1 MGRNWFT
8 MTITEAERFQMHE
21 ALSTAHGKEVAA
33 IIMEHLPP
41 TGWGDV
47 ARRSDVADLR
57 VLTTKD
63 LEMVRIALTSD
74 MQALRIEL
82 TSDMQALR
90 IELTSDM
97 QALRAELRG
106 EMQELRAELRGEMQ
120 ELRTELRGEM
130 SVLRADM
137 RSEMHMLFNKQLK
150 WIVGVVISAQALG
163 TGALLAGMKLL

>member
-1 MGRNWFT
+1 

-63 LEMVRIALTSD
+63 MEIVRIALTSD
-74 MQALRIEL
+74 MQML
-82 TSDMQALR
+82 
-90 IELTSDM
+90 
-97 QALRAELRG
+97 G
-106 EMQELRAELRGEMQ
+106 AELRGEMQ

-130 SVLRADM
+130 QALGAELRGEMQELRTELRGDM
-137 RSEMHMLFNKQLK
+137 QALRLELRTEMQMLFNKQLK
-150 WIVGVVISAQALG
+150 WLVGVVISAQALG
-163 TGALLAGMKLL
+163 TGALLAGIKLL

>member
-1 MGRNWFT
+1 

-63 LEMVRIALTSD
+63 MEIVRIALTSD
-74 MQALRIEL
+74 MHML
-82 TSDMQALR
+82 
-90 IELTSDM
+90 
-97 QALRAELRG
+97 G
-106 EMQELRAELRGEMQ
+106 AELRGEMQ

-130 SVLRADM
+130 QELRTELRGEMQELRTELRGDM
-137 RSEMHMLFNKQLK
+137 QALRLELRTEMHKLFNKQLK
-150 WIVGVVISAQALG
+150 WLVGVVISAQALG

>member
-1 MGRNWFT
+1 

-74 MQALRIEL
+74 MQALR
-82 TSDMQALR
+82 A
-90 IELTSDM
+90 ELTSDM
-97 QALRAELRG
+97 QALRAELTSDMQALRG
-106 EMQELRAELRGEMQ
+106 DMYMLGVELRGEMI
-120 ELRTELRGEM
+120 
-130 SVLRADM
+130 VLRADM

>member
-1 MGRNWFT
+1 

-47 ARRSDVADLR
+47 ARRSDVAGLQ
-57 VLTTKD
+57 VLTKKD
-63 LEMVRIALTSD
+63 IDMLRISMSGDMEALRLEM
-74 MQALRIEL
+74 
-82 TSDMQALR
+82 
-90 IELTSDM
+90 
-97 QALRAELRG
+97 RG

-120 ELRTELRGEM
+120 ALRLE
-130 SVLRADM
+130 M
-137 RSEMHMLFNKQLK
+137 RSEMHVLFNQQLK
-150 WIVGVVISAQALG
+150 WLVGMVITAQALG

>member
-1 MGRNWFT
+1 

-63 LEMVRIALTSD
+63 LEMVRVALTSD
-74 MQALRIEL
+74 MQALR
-82 TSDMQALR
+82 A
-90 IELTSDM
+90 
-97 QALRAELRG
+97 
-106 EMQELRAELRGEMQ
+106 
-120 ELRTELRGEM
+120 ELRGEM

-150 WIVGVVISAQALG
+150 WLIGVVISAQVLG

>member
-1 MGRNWFT
+1 MGRIWFT

-63 LEMVRIALTSD
+63 LEMVRVALTSD
-74 MQALRIEL
+74 MQALR
-82 TSDMQALR
+82 
-90 IELTSDM
+90 
-97 QALRAELRG
+97 G
-106 EMQELRAELRGEMQ
+106 EMG
-120 ELRTELRGEM
+120 
-130 SVLRADM
+130 VLRADM
-137 RSEMHMLFNKQLK
+137 RSEMHMLFSKQLK

>member
-1 MGRNWFT
+1 

-63 LEMVRIALTSD
+63 MEIVRIALTSD
-74 MQALRIEL
+74 MQML
-82 TSDMQALR
+82 
-90 IELTSDM
+90 
-97 QALRAELRG
+97 G
-106 EMQELRAELRGEMQ
+106 AELRGEMQ
-120 ELRTELRGEM
+120 ELRTELRGDM
-130 SVLRADM
+130 QALRLEL
-137 RSEMHMLFNKQLK
+137 RTEMHMLFNKQLK
-150 WIVGVVISAQALG
+150 WLVGVVISAQALG
-163 TGALLAGMKLL
+163 TGALLAGIKLL

>member
-1 MGRNWFT
+1 

-63 LEMVRIALTSD
+63 MEIVRIALTSD
-74 MQALRIEL
+74 MQMLG
-82 TSDMQALR
+82 
-90 IELTSDM
+90 
-97 QALRAELRG
+97 AELRG
-106 EMQELRAELRGEMQ
+106 EMQELRSELRGEMQ

-130 SVLRADM
+130 QALRLEL
-137 RSEMHMLFNKQLK
+137 RTEMHMLFNKQLK
-150 WIVGVVISAQALG
+150 WLVGVVISAQALG
-163 TGALLAGMKLL
+163 TGALLAGIKLL

>member
-1 MGRNWFT
+1 

-74 MQALRIEL
+74 MQALR
-82 TSDMQALR
+82 
-90 IELTSDM
+90 
-97 QALRAELRG
+97 AELRG
-106 EMQELRAELRGEMQ
+106 EMQELRA
-120 ELRTELRGEM
+120 ELRGEM

-150 WIVGVVISAQALG
+150 WLIGVVISAQALG

>member
-1 MGRNWFT
+1 

-74 MQALRIEL
+74 MQALR
-82 TSDMQALR
+82 
-90 IELTSDM
+90 
-97 QALRAELRG
+97 AELRG
-106 EMQELRAELRGEMQ
+106 EMQELRA
-120 ELRTELRGEM
+120 ELRGEM

>member
-1 MGRNWFT
+1 

-57 VLTTKD
+57 ASTTKD
-63 LEMVRIALTSD
+63 MEILRIALTSD
-74 MQALRIEL
+74 MQALR
-82 TSDMQALR
+82 A
-90 IELTSDM
+90 
-97 QALRAELRG
+97 
-106 EMQELRAELRGEMQ
+106 
-120 ELRTELRGEM
+120 ELRGEM

-137 RSEMHMLFNKQLK
+137 RSEMHMLFSKQLK
-150 WIVGVVISAQALG
+150 WLVGVVITAQALG

>member
-1 MGRNWFT
+1 

-63 LEMVRIALTSD
+63 MEIVRIALTSD
-74 MQALRIEL
+74 MQML
-82 TSDMQALR
+82 
-90 IELTSDM
+90 
-97 QALRAELRG
+97 G
-106 EMQELRAELRGEMQ
+106 AELRGEMQ
-120 ELRTELRGEM
+120 ELRTELRGDM
-130 SVLRADM
+130 QALRLELTSDM
-137 RSEMHMLFNKQLK
+137 QELRTELRGDMQALRLELRTEMHMLFNKQLK
-150 WIVGVVISAQALG
+150 WLVGVVISAQALG
-163 TGALLAGMKLL
+163 TGALLAGIKLL

>member
-1 MGRNWFT
+1 

-74 MQALRIEL
+74 MQALRTEL

-90 IELTSDM
+90 V
-97 QALRAELRG
+97 ELRG

-120 ELRTELRGEM
+120 ELRAELRGEM

-150 WIVGVVISAQALG
+150 WLVGVVISAQALG
-163 TGALLAGMKLL
+163 TGALLAGIKLL